1 MALNFDQ
8 VRDAAQGRWK
18 EVIFPA
24 FAIQVPAKKNQHGP
38 CPICGGKD
46 RFRCDDKQGKGTWIC
61 NQCNAGDGFALIE
74 KARNM
79 DYSAV
84 LQEVGAILGLSKDAK
99 ITEADRER
107 WRKKAE
113 ADRLKAEQDE
123 IRANE
128 AAAKRAERESK
139 WRSFDRDCPY
149 LERKQVKNFGCR
161 INGNGHL
168 IVPLFDIN
176 GKIWNLQTIHP
187 DGFKPYLNGGRIN
200 HCFYMLGQIVDPQQV
215 ICIAEGYATAAS
227 IHEATGYTTVV
238 SFQSSNVDKVGIAI
252 RTKYPNAHIVY
263 CADDDSHS
271 NPPDAGLKAANKA
284 VAATG
289 GQVIL
294 PDFSVVNSKVGHDGI
309 AGQPQA
315 SSKHPSDFNDLHVLA
330 GLSEVRRQIEEKL
343 NSSDPVASP
352 PRTPPTKAGQTLGE
366 MSGDNVEEF
375 NQVIDLKESDFNL
388 DFAPPMNEKPK
399 TERANSK
406 EMAEIIEF
414 ERPEFSLEKCLGRF
428 MLVEG
433 KTDIWDDYKKK
444 VIKSLAFTKMVGKSV
459 ASRWQA
465 HPNRKMI
472 DADALKRQIDDQNA
486 NDATDLLSRFVHL
499 EGTLESW
506 DTVNRE
512 RIKNIAIKEAYPNH
526 YEIWA
531 KSPHRRMIRHV
542 DLVFDPTNSTKEH
555 QINIFTGLEVT
566 ALTDPDCPDQLL
578 PIKDAYERSKSF
590 IDLLRHLCGE
600 EKAAFAWLLRWLAY
614 PLQNKGAKMATSVLM
629 HGDIHGAGKSL
640 FFGAVMEKIY
650 TIYHK
655 TLDQRDL
662 ESQYND
668 WAEQV
673 LYLLFEEISNN
684 KTKHGMM
691 GFIKHLI
698 TGSTLSIHQKFLASM
713 RQANHMNCV
722 FLSNHTQPLPI
733 EENDRRFLVLY
744 PKSTLPPEL
753 LERVARDLQS
763 KEAIQAFYTAL
774 LQVDL
779 TGFDAHTKPPMTEA
793 KRDIIEY
800 TKAGYDTFVTQW
812 IKGETE
818 FPYVSCTSMQL
829 YDAYQKWSKRTNEHI
844 VSQKRF
850 MGEAKKYGIV
860 STPDQKHWR
869 MPKGKKGQTKVIMVG
884 LPPDNVPLQ
893 DWLGE
898 QIDKFDKAFDGG
910 DNVPMPL

>member
-1 MALNFDQ
+1 MALRFDQ
-8 VRDAAQGRWK
+8 VREAAEGRWK
-18 EVIFPA
+18 DLIFPA

-74 KARNM
+74 KSRNM

-84 LQEVGAILGLSKDAK
+84 LQEVGAILGLSGDSK
-99 ITEADRER
+99 ITEADKQR
-107 WRKKAE
+107 WKDKAE
-113 ADRLKAEQDE
+113 ADRIKAEQEE
-123 IRANE
+123 IKANE

-200 HCFYMLGQIVDPQQV
+200 HCFYMLGQIAEPKQV
-215 ICIAEGYATAAS
+215 VCIAEGYATAAS
-227 IHEATGYTTVV
+227 IYEATGYTTIV

-252 RTKYPNAHIVY
+252 RSKFPEAQIVY

-289 GQVIL
+289 GLVIL
-294 PDFSVVNSKVGHDGI
+294 PDFSTVNSKMGHDGNE
-309 AGQPQA
+309 GQPQA
-315 SSKHPSDFNDLHVLA
+315 SSSYPSDFNDLHVLV
-330 GLSEVRRQIEEKL
+330 GLSEVRRQIEEKI
-343 NSSDPVASP
+343 NSSAITPSS
-352 PRTPPTKAGQTLGE
+352 PRTPPAQASQDLGVMCQNSAE
-366 MSGDNVEEF
+366 NIV
-375 NQVIDLKESDFNL
+375 QAIDFKDDFEL
-388 DFAPPMNEKPK
+388 DFAPPMNEKHSVDVATNK
-399 TERANSK
+399 NK
-406 EMAEIIEF
+406 GEIIEF

-459 ASRWQA
+459 ANRWQA
-465 HPNRKMI
+465 HPKRKMI
-472 DADALKRQIDDQNA
+472 DADALKKQIDDQNA
-486 NDATDLLSRFVHL
+486 SDATDLLGRFVHL

-506 DTVNRE
+506 DTINRE
-512 RIKNIAIKEAYPNH
+512 RIKNIAIKEAYPNQ

-566 ALTDPDCPDQLL
+566 ALVDPDSADQLL
-578 PIKDAYERSKSF
+578 PLKTAYDKAKSF

-600 EKAAFAWLLRWLAY
+600 EKAAFGWLLRWLAY

-629 HGDIHGAGKSL
+629 HGNIHGAGKSL

-744 PKSTLPPEL
+744 PKSTLPPDL
-753 LERVARDLQS
+753 LERVARDLDS
-763 KEAIQAFYTAL
+763 KEVIQAFYTAL

-812 IKGETE
+812 IKGETD

-829 YDAYQKWSKRTNEHI
+829 YDAYQKWSKRTNEHV

-860 STPDQKHWR
+860 STTDQKHWR
-869 MPKGKKGQTKVIMVG
+869 KPKGTRGQTKVIIVG
-884 LPPDNVPLQ
+884 VPPEDVPLQ

-910 DNVPMPL
+910 DNVPMPI